1 MKAFSVFLVAVMLI
15 AFLFYEYRPAKVM
28 ENNKTEE
35 QVYYTDKDLWESMP
49 ASTKSSNVE

>member
-15 AFLFYEYRPAKVM
+15 AFLFYEYRPVKVI
-28 ENNKTEE
+28 EDNRTEE

-49 ASTKSSNVE
+49 ASTKSGNVE